1 MKGNKKYNDETGS
14 NVQVERLKEVSSN
27 RYTVN
32 QKKTTHIGA
41 GRLKTPEGITPGRSE
56 SPTDSLVHNILTG

>member
-32 QKKTTHIGA
+32 QKKNNTYW
-41 GRLKTPEGITPGRSE
+41 GRKTENSRRGNPRKI
-56 SPTDSLVHNILTG
+56 